1 MENTM
6 EKAMEKAMENTMEKA
21 MEKTT
26 ENTMEK
32 DTEKDIEEYLN
43 SLSDI
48 ERMAY
53 DIAKRELKSSFI
65 IEKTIGYKE
74 FLKSKQ

>member
-1 MENTM
+1 M
-6 EKAMEKAMENTMEKA
+6 EKYIEKDMEKY
-21 MEKTT
+21 
-26 ENTMEK
+26 MEK
-32 DTEKDIEEYLN
+32 DMEKDMEKMIEEYIE

-48 ERMAY
+48 ERLAY

-74 FLKSKQ
+74 FLKSKSKQ

>member
-1 MENTM
+1 M
-6 EKAMEKAMENTMEKA
+6 
-21 MEKTT
+21 
-26 ENTMEK
+26 
-32 DTEKDIEEYLN
+32 EKDIEKDMEKDMEKMIEEYIE

-48 ERMAY
+48 ERLAY

>member
-1 MENTM
+1 M
-6 EKAMEKAMENTMEKA
+6 
-21 MEKTT
+21 
-26 ENTMEK
+26 
-32 DTEKDIEEYLN
+32 EKDIEKDMEKDMEKMIEEYIE

-48 ERMAY
+48 ERLAY

-74 FLKSKQ
+74 FLKSKSKQ

>member
-1 MENTM
+1 M
-6 EKAMEKAMENTMEKA
+6 
-21 MEKTT
+21 